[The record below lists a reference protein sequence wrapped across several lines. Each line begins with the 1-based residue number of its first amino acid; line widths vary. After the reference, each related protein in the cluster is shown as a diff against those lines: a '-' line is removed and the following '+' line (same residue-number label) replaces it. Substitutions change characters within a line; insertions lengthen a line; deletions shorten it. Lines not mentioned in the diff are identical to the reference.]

1 MVVCLIDNV
10 LSNHHAIFNVCFI
23 LFFRSTKMLNKLV
36 EMYPI
41 SLEFEMKTVV
51 HRCFR
56 SRNNYATDR
65 YYVVSIDVHNHNM
78 IKRCAI
84 YECVSNGNSNR
95 KIQFLSLIQQIVII
109 NTHTHTHKKNT
120 WAYPHGHSVM

>member
-1 MVVCLIDNV
+1 MCLIDNV
-10 LSNHHAIFNVCFI
+10 LSNHHAIFKCVFYIFFFI
-23 LFFRSTKMLNKLV
+23 FFRSIKMLNKLV
-36 EMYPI
+36 EVYPI
-41 SLEFEMKTVV
+41 SLEFEMKTV

-84 YECVSNGNSNR
+84 YECVSNGNGNSNR
-95 KIQFLSLIQQIVII
+95 KIQL
-109 NTHTHTHKKNT
+109 
-120 WAYPHGHSVM
+120 